1 MGNGTL
7 QGKTAIVTGAGT
19 GLGRAAALAF
29 AVEGANVVLAGRR
42 KGKVDAVAAEITAAG
57 GRALAIQADIS
68 SEADVRR
75 LVTSAV
81 EAFGQID
88 ILVNNAAVF
97 EPGVVA
103 ETGLA
108 EWNLQIGINLT
119 GAFLTTREVLPHMRA
134 RKYGR
139 IINITSGL
147 ASNGAGGYAAY
158 SASKAGLESLTRTTA
173 EEESEHGVLANLFN
187 PGTVKSEMHATGQD
201 PAEVVPALVRLA
213 ALPGHGMSG
222 QLITATGI

>member
-29 AVEGANVVLAGRR
+29 AAEGANVVLAGRR
-42 KGKVDAVAAEITAAG
+42 KGKVDVVAAEITAAG

-75 LVTSAV
+75 LVASAV

-97 EPGVVA
+97 EPGAVA
-103 ETGLA
+103 ETSLA

-201 PAEVVPALVRLA
+201 PAEVAPALIRLA
-213 ALPGHGMSG
+213 ALPEHGMSG
-222 QLITATGI
+222 QLIAATGN